1 MIWLCF
7 AVITAGS
14 FVCAAV
20 CGNLELMTTAVV
32 DGCMK
37 SVKIAL
43 ELSGGAVFWCGV
55 MRVLLDGGVL
65 RFLSRVL
72 TPVLSLAFPRA
83 WRSGEGREEITAA
96 ICANMLGIGNA
107 ATPYALS
114 AMKKMDGDGNEGDMG
129 TFAVLGTC
137 SASIIP
143 TTLITLRRAAGSLE
157 PYSIVVPIW
166 LCSLSCAL
174 IGVVLSRIFGRTKA

>member
-7 AVITAGS
+7 AAITVVS

-20 CGNLELMTTAVV
+20 CGNLQLMTTAVV

-65 RFLSRVL
+65 RFLSCVL
-72 TPVLSLAFPRA
+72 TPVLSFAFPRA

-96 ICANMLGIGNA
+96 ICANMPGIGNA

-143 TTLITLRRAAGSLE
+143 TTLITLRRAAGSVE

-174 IGVVLSRIFGRTKA
+174 IGVVLSRIFGRNGA

>member
-7 AVITAGS
+7 AVISVVS

-20 CGNLELMTTAVV
+20 CGNLQLMTTAVV

-65 RFLSRVL
+65 GVISRVL
-72 TPVLSLAFPRA
+72 TPVLSFAFPRA
-83 WRSGEGREEITAA
+83 WRSGEGI
-96 ICANMLGIGNA
+96 IHWGCGCCGSNL
-107 ATPYALS
+107 
-114 AMKKMDGDGNEGDMG
+114 KKWKQ
-129 TFAVLGTC
+129 LLL
-137 SASIIP
+137 P
-143 TTLITLRRAAGSLE
+143 
-157 PYSIVVPIW
+157 P
-166 LCSLSCAL
+166 
-174 IGVVLSRIFGRTKA
+174 

>member
-7 AVITAGS
+7 AVITVVS

-72 TPVLSLAFPRA
+72 TPV
-83 WRSGEGREEITAA
+83 
-96 ICANMLGIGNA
+96 
-107 ATPYALS
+107 
-114 AMKKMDGDGNEGDMG
+114 
-129 TFAVLGTC
+129 
-137 SASIIP
+137 
-143 TTLITLRRAAGSLE
+143 
-157 PYSIVVPIW
+157 
-166 LCSLSCAL
+166 
-174 IGVVLSRIFGRTKA
+174 

>member
-7 AVITAGS
+7 AVITVVS

-72 TPVLSLAFPRA
+72 TPVLSFAFPRA

-137 SASIIP
+137 SASII
-143 TTLITLRRAAGSLE
+143 
-157 PYSIVVPIW
+157 
-166 LCSLSCAL
+166 
-174 IGVVLSRIFGRTKA
+174 

>member
-7 AVITAGS
+7 AVITTVS

-20 CGNLELMTTAVV
+20 CGNLQLMTTAVV

-65 RFLSRVL
+65 CFLSRAL
-72 TPVLSLAFPRA
+72 SPVLSFAFPRA

-114 AMKKMDGDGNEGDMG
+114 AMRKMDEDGNEGDMG
-129 TFAVLGTC
+129 TFAILGTC

-166 LCSLSCAL
+166 LCSLLCAF
-174 IGVVLSRIFGRTKA
+174 IGVALSRIFGRTKA